1 MEIKENLVL
10 ENTENTDVAAEEA
23 TEQIETP
30 AKKTYT
36 EEEVNQIV
44 GRKVART
51 RARIQKEYDRKYG
64 DLEGVLKAG
73 TGKETIEE
81 VTDTF
86 KQYYTGK
93 GVKLP
98 ENKGNYSE
106 RETEILARAEAEDII
121 REGYEEVVE
130 EMDRLTEIGA
140 ANMTAKEKAVFKA
153 LAEVRESAERNKE
166 LSKIGVT
173 EDVYNSQDFKDFAS
187 QFKSSVPIAKIY
199 EHYTKTQPKKE
210 VKTMG
215 SMKNTASTENA
226 VKEYYSPEEAKRFTQ
241 DEINKNPALFASIVK
256 SMKKWK

>member
-1 MEIKENLVL
+1 MENKENLVP
-10 ENTENTDVAAEEA
+10 NGTENTDAAAENKA
-23 TEQIETP
+23 EQIETP
-30 AKKTYT
+30 AKTYT
-36 EEEVNQIV
+36 EDEVNQIV
-44 GRKVART
+44 GRKIART
-51 RARIQKEYDRKYG
+51 KARIQKEYDRKYG

-86 KQYYTGK
+86 KQFYKGK
-93 GVKLP
+93 GVDIP
-98 ENKGNYSE
+98 ENRQNYSPKDI
-106 RETEILARAEAEDII
+106 EILAKAEAEDII
-121 REGYEEVVE
+121 RGGYEEVVE

-153 LAEVRESAERNKE
+153 LAEVRESTERGNE
-166 LSKIGVT
+166 LSKMGVT

-215 SMKNTASTENA
+215 SMKNTASTENE
-226 VKEYYSPEEAKRFTQ
+226 VKEYYSPEEARRFTL
-241 DEINKNPALFASIVK
+241 DELNKKPAVYASILE
-256 SMKKWK
+256 SMKKW